1 MTGKGGH
8 PLCPFVEPKN
18 DDKDA
23 NSLRPEQGLIAM
35 ADYSLVFLGVAA
47 FAVFFVALAKAG
59 FGGMIGSLAMPLV
72 ASVSDIPTAIS
83 VLLPTYVVMDL
94 IVAWTYR
101 KSVPFAFV
109 WPMALSGIAGV
120 FLAAVVYRLVET
132 TYLAIF
138 LGLMS
143 MLIGIKFFV
152 QRARN
157 GQKVIPVPDPTVRNW
172 PRIIGLNG
180 ASGFTSFFLMGE
192 APIQLFML
200 PFRLAPQV
208 YVAVL
213 VWFFAIINWTKIPIV
228 LAMGIVTIDSLWVSL
243 MLLPIMPLGIMFGK
257 YINSRLPK
265 EPFYL
270 VVHVLLII
278 LGIYLILNAIR
289 QISGASLG

>member
-1 MTGKGGH
+1 
-8 PLCPFVEPKN
+8 
-18 DDKDA
+18 
-23 NSLRPEQGLIAM
+23 M
-35 ADYSLVFLGVAA
+35 ADYSLVFLAVAA

-101 KSVPFAFV
+101 KSVPLGFV
-109 WPMALSGIAGV
+109 WPMAASGVAGV
-120 FLAAVVYRLVET
+120 ILAAIVFRLVET

-138 LGLMS
+138 LGGMS
-143 MLIGIKFFV
+143 LVIGIKFFV
-152 QRARN
+152 QKARD
-157 GQKVIPVPDPTVRNW
+157 GQKVIPVPDPTIRNW

-192 APIQLFML
+192 APVQLFML
-200 PFRLAPQV
+200 PFRMAPQV

-213 VWFFAIINWTKIPIV
+213 VWFFAIVNWAKIPIV
-228 LAMGIVTIDSLWVSL
+228 LGMGIVTLDSLWVSL

-257 YINSRLPK
+257 YINTRLPK
-265 EPFYL
+265 EPFYV

-278 LGIYLILNAIR
+278 LGCYLVGNALI
-289 QISGASLG
+289 QEAI